1 MEDAD
6 WTVHLRRDDKIYLS
20 VSRREETEQIN
31 KRTEKREWAVFFFP
45 IDVIIAMS
53 HCYYNEDTEN
63 KNV

>member
-6 WTVHLRRDDKIYLS
+6 WTVRLRRDDKIYLS
-20 VSRREETEQIN
+20 VSRQEETEQIN
-31 KRTEKREWAVFFFP
+31 KGQGKGNGLFFS

-53 HCYYNEDTEN
+53 HCYYNEDAEN